1 MTLMLITVQFHVG
14 PDRQSDSEPL
24 TSLRTIPNI
33 EMLCGENNV
42 DHDLKVAYVLFYFI
56 SHMTEYSTNLIA
68 IILFIVSYDLFQ
80 AGHRG
85 DESAACDIT
94 PEQFRDRERLKAVD
108 FLDGDV
114 AEPIRSHGGGA
125 CSFCGSD
132 GAREEPEVS
141 CCFVFCIFFIIVTKY
156 INLNA

>member
-1 MTLMLITVQFHVG
+1 
-14 PDRQSDSEPL
+14 
-24 TSLRTIPNI
+24 
-33 EMLCGENNV
+33 
-42 DHDLKVAYVLFYFI
+42 
-56 SHMTEYSTNLIA
+56 MTEYSTNLIA
-68 IILFIVSYDLFQ
+68 IILIVIIILFIVRYDLFQ

-85 DESAACDIT
+85 DASAACDIT

-125 CSFCGSD
+125 CSWCSSD

-141 CCFVFCIFFIIVTKY
+141 CCFVCVYFSSSLFCVNV
-156 INLNA
+156 NLNA